1 MLVAC
6 AGADADVTAVRSSVI
21 PAAGSEAP
29 EAPEAP
35 APTADSIALDELRR
49 QLDAL
54 EKTVRAAQHE
64 ASAPKKKPSAAAPK
78 KKPAPAAPKKK
89 PARTR

>member
-1 MLVAC
+1 VPYASVA
-6 AGADADVTAVRSSVI
+6 
-21 PAAGSEAP
+21 PAPPEPEAP

-64 ASAPKKKPSAAAPK
+64 ASAPKKPAPAAAPK
-78 KKPAPAAPKKK
+78 KQPGAASPKKK
-89 PARTR
+89 PSRTR